1 MMVFISTCS
10 ITAIIVCTSIFEHIQ
25 WRSALN
31 DFIADG
37 YFRLRHRARRRPAGR
52 GQLAL
57 HRGDRRRLEQR
68 REPGEDSG
76 LRLPPRARR
85 QAAREPEGAL
95 QRFGF

>member
-1 MMVFISTCS
+1 MLIFLSTCS
-10 ITAIIVCTSIFEHIQ
+10 IAAIIVCIFEHIQ

-37 YFRLRHRARRRPAGR
+37 YFRLRHRARRRLAGR

-57 HRGDRRRLEQR
+57 HRGDRRRLEQGC
-68 REPGEDSG
+68 EPGEDRG

-85 QAAREPEGAL
+85 QAAREPERAL